1 MRTRRTLC
9 SAAVMLLA
17 PLATASS
24 QRHVASFDSAWASI
38 SRTYYDTTLIRDS
51 WTSQHDSLRTALGD
65 APTLDQV
72 REAIRALIAFPAQSH
87 FVLIPSE
94 AVPKFEADAP
104 PSASSVRGTAGLD
117 LRLVGDTLVVWRV
130 QDGAGAARAGV
141 RPGQV
146 VTHVEKQEFGR
157 VLTQLQEAFP
167 EPREAR
173 MVALQFVYSRLG
185 GPQGDTIRLTV
196 GDTPAEART
205 VHIVRGPLEG
215 RISQFGNLP
224 PLSVRA
230 TLDSVAVAT
239 AGGSSAVPL
248 VYFSGWF
255 PIIIQDLDRIFFGI
269 RGAPGVILDLRGNPG
284 GVVGMI
290 GGVAGHFT
298 DTAVTL
304 GTLRGRGSTL
314 NIRTNP
320 RKVDRGGQRVEVITA
335 PLAILVDEFTAS
347 SSEFFAAGMQAIG
360 RAKVFGSTSAG
371 QSLPALMARLPSG
384 DVLMH
389 PIADHLD
396 ANGRRVEGIG
406 VVPDVVTPLRRAD
419 LAAGRDA
426 PLHAARRW
434 LAESMSTP

>member
-1 MRTRRTLC
+1 
-9 SAAVMLLA
+9 
-17 PLATASS
+17 
-24 QRHVASFDSAWASI
+24 
-38 SRTYYDTTLIRDS
+38 
-51 WTSQHDSLRTALGD
+51 
-65 APTLDQV
+65 
-72 REAIRALIAFPAQSH
+72 
-87 FVLIPSE
+87 
-94 AVPKFEADAP
+94 
-104 PSASSVRGTAGLD
+104 
-117 LRLVGDTLVVWRV
+117 
-130 QDGAGAARAGV
+130 
-141 RPGQV
+141 
-146 VTHVEKQEFGR
+146 
-157 VLTQLQEAFP
+157 
-167 EPREAR
+167 

-196 GDTPAEART
+196 GDTPEQART

-230 TLDSVAVAT
+230 TLDSVAVTAAGRAT
-239 AGGSSAVPL
+239 TVPL

-290 GGVAGHFT
+290 AGVAGHFT
-298 DTAVTL
+298 DTAATIGV
-304 GTLRGRGSTL
+304 LRGRGSSI

-320 RKVDRGGQRVEVITA
+320 RTVNRQGQRVDVISA

-389 PIADHLD
+389 PIADHSD
-396 ANGRRVEGIG
+396 ASGRRVEGIG
-406 VVPDVVTPLRRAD
+406 VVPDVLTPLRRED
-419 LAAGRDA
+419 LAAGLDA
-426 PLHAARRW
+426 PLQAARRW